1 MPDDFIPIAESSGL
15 IHEIGSEVLRR
26 ACEQTVMWIRDGVV
40 GAGFVT
46 WVNLSGRQLSTHG
59 IAKRIQKTLQE
70 TGLDPHSLGLEVT
83 ETSMVGADMLGHN
96 VRAELEELHDQ
107 GVRIAVDD
115 FGTGFSSMEHL
126 RRFPVD
132 LIKVDRSF
140 TQTVEHDTRDAAIT
154 AHLASLAHALGLQA
168 VAEGIETHG
177 QLELVQELGCDLVQG
192 YLYARPMAAGDVTR
206 MLLEREREPQRPELI
221 G

>member
-1 MPDDFIPIAESSGL
+1 M
-15 IHEIGSEVLRR
+15 
-26 ACEQTVMWIRDGVV
+26 
-40 GAGFVT
+40 
-46 WVNLSGRQLSTHG
+46 
-59 IAKRIQKTLQE
+59 
-70 TGLDPHSLGLEVT
+70 
-83 ETSMVGADMLGHN
+83 
-96 VRAELEELHDQ
+96 RAELEELHDQ

-140 TQTVEHDTRDAAIT
+140 TQTVEHDNRDAAIT

>member
-1 MPDDFIPIAESSGL
+1 
-15 IHEIGSEVLRR
+15 
-26 ACEQTVMWIRDGVV
+26 
-40 GAGFVT
+40 
-46 WVNLSGRQLSTHG
+46 
-59 IAKRIQKTLQE
+59 
-70 TGLDPHSLGLEVT
+70 
-83 ETSMVGADMLGHN
+83 MVGADIIGHD
-96 VRAELEELHDQ
+96 VRGELEELHSH

-154 AHLASLAHALGLQA
+154 SHLASLAHALGLKA

-192 YLYARPMAAGDVTR
+192 YLYARPMAAGDITR
-206 MLLEREREPQRPELI
+206 MLLEREHEHACEPQRSELI